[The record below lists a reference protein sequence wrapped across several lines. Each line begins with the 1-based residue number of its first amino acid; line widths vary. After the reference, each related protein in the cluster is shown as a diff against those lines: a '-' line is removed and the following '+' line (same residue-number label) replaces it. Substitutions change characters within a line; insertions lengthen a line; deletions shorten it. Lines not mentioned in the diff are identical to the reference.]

1 MEYKELIESILL
13 ENTLEM
19 IHQLDEFGNI
29 LWVNKAWRNSL
40 EIGND
45 DVKGLPLV
53 SFLTDETMIEFGEVF
68 PKLQNGESVENLNC
82 TFKTKNG
89 NIIHLLGRTIPLFE
103 DEKVT
108 GSQAFLQDV
117 TELMRVQ
124 NDLRDFHNLQSIL
137 MRISTR
143 FININF
149 EELDQA
155 IDTSLKE
162 IALYSNADRA
172 YVYRYNLNLAICE
185 NTHEW
190 CADGIQTQIES
201 LQKIQISDMPFWF
214 SQHSKGNFVEVEDVS
229 LVEEPK
235 LREMLENE
243 QIKSFVTIPL
253 MNEEQVIGFIGFD
266 NLHEKRN
273 FRAEEK
279 EILILFS
286 QMLVNVFNRMKN
298 IEELKSSKD
307 EIEKINATLEQK
319 VFANTKKNLD
329 LTKSII
335 EQEKL
340 ATIGEI
346 SAGIAHDL
354 NTPLGTIKV
363 GSDNIRFIL
372 DDVFRNKISK
382 FSSEQLNF
390 AMDRIQNSPV
400 EIYVGGL
407 QLRKEKTE
415 LLAFLKER
423 FVQLLPDEL
432 DKIAELF
439 VKCRVSQSDEG
450 FIREILNKSDAI
462 SFLELLYQVQ
472 VACNQLETIKISSDK
487 AVKVVQEVR
496 AFIKGD
502 ANVEKKS
509 VNLRQN
515 IATVLNVFNY
525 DLQKNV
531 DLKFNVDD
539 SFSFQGYDIK
549 LFQLWSNLVKNAIE
563 AMENQEYRYLGI
575 FAEKKNG
582 KLAVTFENN
591 GPKISDE
598 VMNNMFKKFY
608 TTKSKK
614 SGSGLGLSI
623 VKNILRDHKAHI
635 NVESSDE
642 ITKFIITF
650 EA

>member
-1 MEYKELIESILL
+1 MKTTELFECMLL

-19 IHQLDEFGNI
+19 IHQLDAFGNI
-29 LWVNKAWRNSL
+29 LWVNKAWRNNL
-40 EIGND
+40 EIGDD
-45 DVKGLPLV
+45 DVVGAPLV
-53 SFLTDETMIEFGEVF
+53 NFLTEATLEEFKEVF
-68 PKLQNGESVENLNC
+68 PLLQNGQSVENLNC

-103 DEKVT
+103 NGIVS

-117 TELMRVQ
+117 TELMKVQ

-137 MRISTR
+137 MKISTR

-155 IDTSLKE
+155 IDKSLKE
-162 IALYSNADRA
+162 IALYSHADRA
-172 YVYRYNLNLAICE
+172 YVYRYDLKTEICQ

-190 CADGIQTQIES
+190 CAEGIQTQIES
-201 LQKIQISDMPFWF
+201 FQKIKISDMPFWF
-214 SQHSKGNFVEVEDVS
+214 NQHSKGQFVEVEDVA
-229 LVEEPK
+229 LLEDK
-235 LREMLENE
+235 LLREMLVKE

-253 MNEEQVIGFIGFD
+253 MNDAHAIGFIGFD
-266 NLHEKRN
+266 NLRAKRN
-273 FRAEEK
+273 FRSEEK

-298 IEELKSSKD
+298 LEELNKSKH
-307 EIEKINATLEQK
+307 EIEKINSTLEQK

-363 GSDNIRFIL
+363 GADNIRFIL
-372 DDVFRNKISK
+372 DEVFRNKISK
-382 FSSEQLNF
+382 FSIEQLNF

-407 QLRKEKTE
+407 QLRKEKNE
-415 LLAFLKER
+415 LLESLSKR
-423 FVQLLPDEL
+423 FNQFESNNL
-432 DKIAELF
+432 DKIAELL
-439 VKCRVSQSDEG
+439 VKCRVNQSEDAFITEVLSQPDV
-450 FIREILNKSDAI
+450 I
-462 SFLELLYQVQ
+462 SFLDLLYQLQ

-502 ANVEKKS
+502 SNIEKKT

-539 SFSFQGYDIK
+539 SFSFEGFDIK
-549 LFQLWSNLVKNAIE
+549 LFQLWSNLVKNALE

-575 FAEKKNG
+575 YAEKTNG
-582 KLAVTFENN
+582 KLIVTFENN
-591 GPKISDE
+591 GPKIPDE

-623 VKNILRDHKAHI
+623 VKNILRDHKAQI
-635 NVESSDE
+635 NVDSTEQ